1 MAAAL
6 FQVHRPVAQNDDG
19 DNHSDSDR
27 IRAALPWS
35 LAAALFTIYAT
46 LAIRDQQRMVTT
58 GYDLG
63 IFDQAVRAYAHGHLP
78 ISTLK
83 GPQYDLLGDHF
94 SPIIATLAPF
104 YLLWPSAYTLLIAQA
119 ALFAVGVVPLSRW
132 ATAELG
138 ARAGLAIGA
147 IYGLSWGIASAAG
160 FDFHEVAFGV
170 PLLAFS
176 ATALGQR
183 RPYAAIFWALP
194 LLLVKEDLGFTV
206 AVIGLI
212 AATRGAKVLG
222 VAAAVIGVTGSVLEV
237 EFLIPL
243 ANHAGYAY
251 TNSLVNDG
259 PAHGG
264 TVAHLLYDAF
274 HFFLPH
280 VKIITLIQLLAP
292 TAFLATRSPLILM
305 TVPTLTWRF
314 LSDDAVYWGT
324 MFQYSAV
331 LMPIVVAAF
340 IEVLIRRRDR
350 PRSPVRSTR
359 PWRTG
364 IFPPLIVGLIVTAV
378 LLPSY
383 PLAKLAHPSEW
394 STPPRIAA
402 ARTILQRI
410 PNGASVSAS
419 NTLIPQLTDRATVYL
434 FEPNRLDSVTWI
446 VLDTQTINTFP
457 LTQTAYAQLIGTAE
471 HDGFQVVEHR
481 DGYLL
486 LHRVTDA
493 APSRVLTAQSTHRPR

>member
-6 FQVHRPVAQNDDG
+6 FQIQRTTPEHT
-19 DNHSDSDR
+19 DSNR
-27 IRAALPWS
+27 TRSRERARKALPWS
-35 LAAALFTIYAT
+35 LAAALFVIYAA

-58 GYDLG
+58 GFDLG
-63 IFDQAVRAYAHGHLP
+63 IFDQAVRSYAHGHLP

-83 GPQYDLLGDHF
+83 GPHYDLLGDHF

-119 ALFAVGVVPLSRW
+119 ALFAVGVVPLTRW

-138 ARAGLAIGA
+138 ARAALAVGV
-147 IYGLSWGIASAAG
+147 IYGLSWGIASAVG
-160 FDFHEVAFGV
+160 FDFHEIAFGV

-183 RPYAAIFWALP
+183 RPHAAILWALP

-212 AATRGAKVLG
+212 SATRGAKISGL
-222 VAAAVIGVTGSVLEV
+222 ATAVVGIAGSIIEIKL
-237 EFLIPL
+237 LIPA
-243 ANHAGYAY
+243 ANHAPYAY
-251 TNSLVNDG
+251 TTSLFSGG
-259 PAHGG
+259 PPHAGAA
-264 TVAHLLYDAF
+264 AHLVYDAA

-292 TAFLATRSPLILM
+292 TAFLAARSPLILL

-314 LSDDAVYWGT
+314 LSGDSMYWGT

-340 IEVLIRRRDR
+340 IEALTRRRAR
-350 PRSPVRSTR
+350 LSSPAQPTH
-359 PWRTG
+359 PWRTSNL
-364 IFPPLIVGLIVTAV
+364 PPLVIGLIVTAI
-378 LLPSY
+378 LLPSF

-394 STPPRIAA
+394 STPPRITA
-402 ARTILQRI
+402 ARTLLQRI
-410 PNGASVSAS
+410 PNGAAVSAS
-419 NTLIPQLTDRATVYL
+419 NTLIPQLTDRTTVYL
-434 FEPNRLDSVTWI
+434 FNPTTLGSVTWI
-446 VLDTQTINTFP
+446 VLDNQTINTFP
-457 LTQTAYAQLIGTAE
+457 LSRPAYAQLITTAE
-471 HDGFQVVEHR
+471 HDGFRIIANQ

-486 LHRVTDA
+486 LHRPHPLGLEVKF
-493 APSRVLTAQSTHRPR
+493 S